1 MNDSFNSN
9 DTGGQNPIFNI
20 MREED
25 LKQNLMVPLPPLNS
39 NNDNNDNYLIKQNY
53 RNEIDN
59 MFFSLKEFNNN
70 IMQMMISTNRMI
82 QIINENTF
90 DKINIRF
97 LYRNKDCWVN
107 CKLKDKMSDVI
118 NKIKINEDGFN
129 LNNKI
134 FIFNAKRLELNQ
146 NVRELGLNNNS
157 VVFIIENRSI

>member
-39 NNDNNDNYLIKQNY
+39 NSDNNDNYLIKQNY